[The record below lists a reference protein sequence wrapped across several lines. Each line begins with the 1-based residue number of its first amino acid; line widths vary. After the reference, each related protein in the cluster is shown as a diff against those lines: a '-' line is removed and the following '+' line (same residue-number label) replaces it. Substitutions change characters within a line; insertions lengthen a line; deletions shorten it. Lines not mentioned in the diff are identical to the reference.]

1 MLDILSHNNDD
12 LSVASPSEN
21 IITVRKKYKT
31 FFKIPAHHPC
41 RRSIGTKQLTL
52 VAVKPNGIV
61 EGVTTF

>member
-21 IITVRKKYKT
+21 INTVRKKYKT
-31 FFKIPAHHPC
+31 FFIMPAHQPC
-41 RRSIGTKQLTL
+41 RRSIGTKELTPGP
-52 VAVKPNGIV
+52 VKPNGMV

>member
-31 FFKIPAHHPC
+31 FFKMPAHQPC

-52 VAVKPNGIV
+52 VAVKPNGMV
-61 EGVTTF
+61 EDVTTF